1 MFSYS
6 NHFNQ
11 NLFMLNTENS
21 IKGLV
26 AQSVECTLCKR
37 KVEGSKPFWSKNPY
51 KEVSIFL
58 YGNVIQ
64 WLVYFVVAEKTR
76 FPKARLLCDSRH
88 FLFDI
93 VQQFLLRHFL
103 WLKLFD
109 ISIIWDHSLVVEFA
123 LWVR

>member
-1 MFSYS
+1 MVKFV
-6 NHFNQ
+6 NN
-11 NLFMLNTENS
+11 ENS

-64 WLVYFVVAEKTR
+64 QLVYFVVAEKTR
-76 FPKARLLCDSRH
+76 VQFPAFPVGLYS
-88 FLFDI
+88 
-93 VQQFLLRHFL
+93 
-103 WLKLFD
+103 
-109 ISIIWDHSLVVEFA
+109 SVVE
-123 LWVR
+123 R